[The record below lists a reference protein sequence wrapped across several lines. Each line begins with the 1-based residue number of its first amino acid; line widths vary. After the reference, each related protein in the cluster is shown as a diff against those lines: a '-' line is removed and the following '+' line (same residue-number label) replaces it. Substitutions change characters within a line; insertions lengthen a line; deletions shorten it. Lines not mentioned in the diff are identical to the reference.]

1 MDLQR
6 LLDNRN
12 SQDKDQENMALYANH
27 NAKNQ
32 RGGFKKT
39 SLVTLLTVAAAL
51 TTIQA
56 TGPAAM
62 AASSNTGASS
72 TTAYQKLPAYLQG
85 YRQPQM
91 LCPGGSLVGRVSDA
105 IVDPSVA
112 TGDAPGDCTLSDMKA
127 ANPGTRFFAYIDI
140 GAMRPVEE
148 WNGVF
153 KNSCADPTTPDG
165 ARFAVTTSNPKIAK
179 NQWGH
184 ATFPAYRYLSVA
196 DLSPAYTDSCVEV
209 AKTILSTPS
218 EKGTTD
224 AAPAKFDG
232 IFLDD
237 ASVSPSHG
245 QDMVDVGQWGPWAND
260 DAYGRAMVS
269 AVKQFDTKLE
279 TAMGKPI
286 PTAVNLGVY
295 PAWSNQVNIAK
306 ELAATKRVEFALR
319 EHTVTD
325 GNGRPQTVQA
335 MKESRLA
342 NRAITAAGMKV
353 IEHDYSVSL
362 RELPVTAYNQGMEI
376 NPNAQCLKKTSSN
389 INAISAAANN
399 RRTLDHRMTLGHLLQ
414 SRTSTTKDIGVTV
427 SQAEANCQD
436 NAWDDDT
443 NWENVTARSV
453 NSQDLQILNLQA
465 SILSGAYSVADPTVK
480 DGVETTKLS
489 NGRYVAVN
497 TNNSARNVSLNGK
510 TISVPGRSAT
520 IN

>member
-1 MDLQR
+1 MTISKNLNQP
-6 LLDNRN
+6 NRKSN
-12 SQDKDQENMALYANH
+12 
-27 NAKNQ
+27 
-32 RGGFKKT
+32 FKKK
-39 SLVTLLTVAAAL
+39 SIATLIATTTAL
-51 TTIQA
+51 TAIPILGSTA
-56 TGPAAM
+56 FAAPT
-62 AASSNTGASS
+62 SNTSASS
-72 TTAYQKLPAYLQG
+72 TTAFQKLPAYLQG

-112 TGDAPGDCTLSDMKA
+112 TTDAPGDCTLSDMKA

-153 KNSCADPTTPDG
+153 KNSCADPTTPEG

-184 ATFPAYRYLSVA
+184 ATFPAYQYLSVA

-218 EKGTTD
+218 EKGTTE

-237 ASVSPSHG
+237 ASASPSHG

-269 AVKQFDTKLE
+269 SVQQFDTKLE
-279 TAMGKPI
+279 AAMGRTV

-295 PAWSNQVNIAK
+295 PAWSNQVTIAK
-306 ELAATKRVEFALR
+306 ELAATKRVDFALR

-335 MKESRLA
+335 MTEARLA
-342 NRAITAAGMKV
+342 NRSITQAGMKIV
-353 IEHDYSVSL
+353 EHDYSVSL
-362 RELPVTAYNQGMEI
+362 RELPASAYSQGLEI
-376 NPNAQCLKKTSSN
+376 DPNATCLKKTSPN
-389 INAISAAANN
+389 IAAISAAANT

-414 SRTSTTKDIGVTV
+414 SRTSLSKTMGVTV
-427 SQAEANCQD
+427 SQAEAHCQD

-453 NSQDLQILNLQA
+453 NYQDTQVLNLQA
-465 SILSGAYSVADPTVK
+465 SILAGAYSVTSPTIK

-497 TNNSARNVSLNGK
+497 TNNTARNVTLNGK
-510 TISVPGRSAT
+510 IVNLPGRSAA
-520 IN
+520 IS

>member
-1 MDLQR
+1 MTK
-6 LLDNRN
+6 NTHH
-12 SQDKDQENMALYANH
+12 A
-27 NAKNQ
+27 AKTQ
-32 RGGFKKT
+32 QGGFRKK
-39 SLVTLLTVAAAL
+39 SLITLLTAAAIL
-51 TTIQA
+51 TTVQGTA
-56 TGPAAM
+56 TAAM
-62 AASSNTGASS
+62 AAPKSNTGASS

-112 TGDAPGDCTLSDMKA
+112 TGDAPGDCTLADMKA

-140 GAMRPVEE
+140 GAMRPVET

-153 KNSCADPTTPDG
+153 KNSCADPTTPEG
-165 ARFAVTTSNPKIAK
+165 ARFAVTTDNPRIAK

-184 ATFPAYRYLSVA
+184 ATFPAYQYLSVA

-209 AKTILSTPS
+209 AKTILNTPS

-237 ASVSPSHG
+237 ASASPSHG

-269 AVKQFDTKLE
+269 AVQQFDTKLE
-279 TAMGKPI
+279 AAMGKSV

-306 ELAATKRVEFALR
+306 ELASTKRVDFALR

-335 MKESRLA
+335 MNESRLA

-362 RELPVTAYNQGMEI
+362 RELPASAYNQGLEI
-376 NPNAQCLKKTSSN
+376 DPNAQCLKKTSSN
-389 INAISAAANN
+389 ISAISNAANN

-414 SRTSTTKDIGVTV
+414 ARTSTTKDIGVTV

-443 NWENVTARSV
+443 NWENVTTRSV
-453 NSQDLQILNLQA
+453 NSQDTQVLNLQA
-465 SILSGAYSVADPTVK
+465 SILSGAYSLSDPKVK

-497 TNNSARNVSLNGK
+497 TNNTARNVSLNGK
-510 TISVPGRSAT
+510 TITVPGRSAA